1 MDLFVLK
8 LLASGLIIDVIDSHM
23 KMFPHKNADL
33 VYDEP
38 DQVEMIFPCLSAVPC
53 TGVFA
58 MNMYTFIK
66 QGMFIKLQSVSCPPP
81 PG

>member
-8 LLASGLIIDVIDSHM
+8 RLVSGLIIDEIDFHM
-23 KMFPHKNADL
+23 KMIPNENEDL
-33 VYDEP
+33 IYDTS
-38 DQVEMIFPCLSAVPC
+38 DQVQNILPCLNAVPS

-58 MNMYTFIK
+58 MNMYTFVE
-66 QGMFIKLQSVSCPPP
+66 QGLFIKFQSVSCPPP